1 MQQRVFSLI
10 PMVRFMNKFLPTN
23 GYTTVLVLFLCGL
36 LVACGSSRRDEF
48 RLKQEDYEVSQQEEM
63 RTPIYLTS
71 TKSIDSADQSSLFLN
86 IWKVESQDYPEEI
99 RLYARVMDSSG
110 SFITNMADPY
120 YRGAG
125 SYKKYWASVREQ
137 LGNRDSVIS
146 NFTVREF
153 GDNDTI
159 PYSILLALDHGGSM
173 HGTIES
179 LQDAAEAFI
188 AMKRSRDKIGVM
200 KFDKKAV
207 VEVPLTANAQLL
219 RSQYRKNG
227 LEGFG
232 LYTSLLDAAKEAVLQ
247 LQNEPPDNPRVVV
260 LFTDGEDNFS
270 KTTDIELFKLA
281 DSLKVRIFPVGFG
294 YSNDSV
300 MMNLAEVTGGKY
312 YKAYS
317 AQQLRLVFEDIYRS
331 LRNYYLITYDPPL
344 YEGLHKVFVQLSLPG
359 EGRHTAQAEY
369 DKGSIQTIADIGD
382 KFKKNILFDFAKATI
397 RPESYA
403 VLDEIARQLKKYGR
417 IKLGVHGHT
426 DNVGGE
432 EFNQRL
438 SEERAEAVVQALVER
453 GINRTRLRPRGFGM
467 IQPVAP
473 NDTEE
478 NKQKNRRTEFVILA
492 R

>member
-1 MQQRVFSLI
+1 
-10 PMVRFMNKFLPTN
+10 MNKLMPTSGYITVVLP
-23 GYTTVLVLFLCGL
+23 FLCWL
-36 LVACGSSRRDEF
+36 LVACSSSRRDEF
-48 RLKQEDYEVSQQEEM
+48 RLKQEDYEVSQQDEM
-63 RTPIYLTS
+63 KTPIYLTS

-86 IWKVESQDYPEEI
+86 VWKIESQDYPEEI

-110 SFITNMADPY
+110 NFITNMADPY
-120 YRGAG
+120 YRGEG
-125 SYKKYWASVREQ
+125 SYKKYWSGVRER
-137 LGNRDSVIS
+137 LGNEDSVIS

-159 PYSILLALDHGGSM
+159 PYSIILALDHGGSM
-173 HGTIES
+173 QGTIES
-179 LQDAAEAFI
+179 LQNAAEVFLN
-188 AMKRSRDKIGVM
+188 MKRSHDKIGVV

-207 VEVPLTANAQLL
+207 VEVPLTANGQLL
-219 RSQYRKNG
+219 RTQYRKNG

-247 LQNEPPDNPRVVV
+247 LRNEPPDNQRVVV
-260 LFTDGEDNFS
+260 LFTDGEDNSS

-281 DSLKVRIFPVGFG
+281 DSLNVRIFPVGFG
-294 YSNDSV
+294 YTNDSV
-300 MMNLAEVTGGKY
+300 MMSLAEYTGGKY

-317 AQQLRLVFEDIYRS
+317 AQQLRGVFEDIYRS

-344 YEGLHKVFVQLSLPG
+344 YEGLHEVFVRLSLPG
-359 EGRHTAQAEY
+359 EGQHTAQAEY
-369 DKGSIQTIADIGD
+369 DKGSIRSIADIGD

-397 RPESYA
+397 RPESYI
-403 VLDEIARQLKKYGR
+403 VIDEIARQLKKYGR
-417 IKLGVHGHT
+417 IRLGVHGHT

-432 EFNQRL
+432 DFNQRL
-438 SEERAEAVVQALVER
+438 SEERAEAVAQALVER
-453 GINRTRLRPRGFGM
+453 GIDRSRLRPRGFGM

-478 NKQKNRRTEFVILA
+478 DRQKNRRTEFVILA